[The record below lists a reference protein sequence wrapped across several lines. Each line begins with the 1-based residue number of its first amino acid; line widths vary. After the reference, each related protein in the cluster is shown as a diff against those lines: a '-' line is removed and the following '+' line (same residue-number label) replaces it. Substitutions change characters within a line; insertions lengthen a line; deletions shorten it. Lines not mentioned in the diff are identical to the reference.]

1 MCWSTLQ
8 QVGIADFA
16 DILAMCLM
24 TIMLDLQDA
33 DVAPEL
39 VDRIGAL
46 KIALRQYN
54 EVRFAAPPSAA
65 I

>member
-1 MCWSTLQ
+1 
-8 QVGIADFA
+8 
-16 DILAMCLM
+16 M